1 MENNSIINTKITSKN
16 VVIEI
21 PKDWIIN
28 DFNEMVE
35 GFRVKGNRKN
45 KFLEEILFNLK
56 EIIIDED
63 ILQRIYDDLVD
74 SENVME
80 LEEDY

>member
-1 MENNSIINTKITSKN
+1 MENNNVINTKITKN
-16 VVIEI
+16 NIVLEI
-21 PKDWIIN
+21 PKDWVIN

-35 GFRVKGNRKN
+35 GFKVKGNRKN
-45 KFLEEILFNLK
+45 KFLDEVLFNLV

>member
-1 MENNSIINTKITSKN
+1 MENNSVINTKITKN
-16 VVIEI
+16 NIVLEI
-21 PKDWIIN
+21 PKDWVIN

-35 GFRVKGNRKN
+35 GFKVKGNRKK
-45 KFLEEILFNLK
+45 KFLQEVLFNLK
-56 EIIIDED
+56 ELIIDED
-63 ILQRIYDDLVD
+63 MLQRIYDDLVD

>member
-1 MENNSIINTKITSKN
+1 MENNSVINTKITKN
-16 VVIEI
+16 NIVLEI
-21 PKDWIIN
+21 PKDWVIN

-35 GFRVKGNRKN
+35 GFKVKGNRKN
-45 KFLEEILFNLK
+45 KFLNEVLFNLV

-74 SENVME
+74 SENIME

>member
-45 KFLEEILFNLK
+45 KFLEEILSNLK

>member
-1 MENNSIINTKITSKN
+1 MENNSIINTKVTSKN

>member
-1 MENNSIINTKITSKN
+1 MENNSIINTKVTSKN

-74 SENVME
+74 SKNVME

>member
-1 MENNSIINTKITSKN
+1 MILMKWLKVLELK
-16 VVIEI
+16 VIE
-21 PKDWIIN
+21 
-28 DFNEMVE
+28 
-35 GFRVKGNRKN
+35 KN

>member
-1 MENNSIINTKITSKN
+1 MENNSVINTKITNKN
-16 VVIEI
+16 IVLEI
-21 PKDWIIN
+21 PKDWVIN

-35 GFRVKGNRKN
+35 GFKVKGNRKK
-45 KFLEEILFNLK
+45 KFLEEVLFNLK
-56 EIIIDED
+56 ELIIDED
-63 ILQRIYDDLVD
+63 MLRRIYDDLVD

>member
-1 MENNSIINTKITSKN
+1 MENNSVINTKITNKN
-16 VVIEI
+16 IVLEI
-21 PKDWIIN
+21 PKNWVIN

-35 GFRVKGNRKN
+35 GFKVKGNRKN
-45 KFLEEILFNLK
+45 KFLNEVLFNLV

>member
-1 MENNSIINTKITSKN
+1 MILMKWLKVLELK
-16 VVIEI
+16 VIE
-21 PKDWIIN
+21 
-28 DFNEMVE
+28 
-35 GFRVKGNRKN
+35 KN
-45 KFLEEILFNLK
+45 KFLEEILFNLV